1 MPLALVRGMSPRAGL
16 FSFLCVVACGNPEEQ
31 SGEPLPPATGSSTAA
46 PDGGDSSDGEEDGGD
61 TDDDDDTDDDTGTT
75 TSSGGTTSDAGS
87 SSTGPAFEDVPV
99 TISFDEFESGV
110 DITDQYGDFV
120 VFSSIRGSTN
130 RTRASGAIAS
140 SEPRFIC
147 TTSSLCRE
155 DTYLDFTHPVS
166 NISFAIV
173 GQCSGTFKARIYVD
187 GVEHATLPMQASGCD
202 GPEIFE
208 LPEYEN
214 VTRLELVEI
223 DDGSGVGWDDF
234 SFVAHVPL

>member
-1 MPLALVRGMSPRAGL
+1 MSTPRTTIALSLLLVG
-16 FSFLCVVACGNPEEQ
+16 C
-31 SGEPLPPATGSSTAA
+31 
-46 PDGGDSSDGEEDGGD
+46 GGDERA
-61 TDDDDDTDDDTGTT
+61 
-75 TSSGGTTSDAGS
+75 TSSAADAGS
-87 SSTGPAFEDVPV
+87 TTVEGTTVESTGDSEDGSTGANDDGVTTGGDESAEGSTDSGTSEGSTSTGPAFEDIPV

-110 DITDQYGDFV
+110 DITDQYGEFV
-120 VFSSIRGSTN
+120 VFSSIPGSTN
-130 RTRASGAIAS
+130 RTRASGAVAS

-187 GVEHATLPMQASGCD
+187 GVEHATVPMQASGCD

-208 LPEYEN
+208 LPEYQD
-214 VTRLELVEI
+214 VTRLELIEI

-234 SFVAHVPL
+234 SFVAHVPLGD